1 MCFTEAKHYFLR
13 SGRVPSRVFFLFFF
27 RPIISSSFFFKSGGF
42 VASQGLHSAAN
53 GSLLG
58 GLEGT
63 NLATVTPFDS
73 VPVPRCFP
81 GPQKESFGVTLG
93 CLLDALT
100 VFSVV
105 FFGDRSAL

>member
-1 MCFTEAKHYFLR
+1 MCFPTAKHYFLR

-53 GSLLG
+53 GSLFG

-63 NLATVTPFDS
+63 NLATVTPFDG
-73 VPVPRCFP
+73 VRVPRCLP
-81 GPQKESFGVTLG
+81 GHQKESFGITLG
-93 CLLDALT
+93 CLLGA
-100 VFSVV
+100 
-105 FFGDRSAL
+105 